1 MKASTQFIRYVVVG
15 LASNAVIYLAYIVL
29 TQLGMGPKLAMSLL
43 YVIGVLQT
51 FVFNKKWSFR
61 FEGAATTALVRYLMA
76 YGVGYAVNLLALTL
90 FVDQAQLPHQLVQ
103 GVMIFVVAFMLFVAH
118 RYWVFPS
125 NNNSSVPTLSHRN
138 GVSE

>member
-1 MKASTQFIRYVVVG
+1 VIMTARVQFIRYVVVG

-61 FEGAATTALVRYLMA
+61 FEGAATPALVRYALIYA
-76 YGVGYAVNLLALTL
+76 LGYVIQFFALILL
-90 FVDQAQLPHQLVQ
+90 VDQMGLPHQW
-103 GVMIFVVAFMLFVAH
+103 VMGALILFMALLLFTAQKF
-118 RYWVFPS
+118 WVFRMTPDLL
-125 NNNSSVPTLSHRN
+125 P
-138 GVSE
+138 GVH